1 MSAELKKKLGMR
13 AVTVR
18 VNDTAKVMRGK
29 FKGKTGK
36 INKVNYGKGRVFLEG
51 LNKKKADGTELPV
64 HFNHSNLVL
73 IDLDR
78 SDSRRFKG
86 KPAAKKL
93 AENKEEKP
101 AKKTEEKKE
110 VKEVKPAKETK
121 EKGEA

>member
-1 MSAELKKKLGMR
+1 MR

-36 INKVNYGKGRVFLEG
+36 INRVSYAKGRVFVEG
-51 LNKKKADGTELPV
+51 LNTKKADGTELPV

-78 SDSRRFKG
+78 SDARRFKG

-93 AENKEEKP
+93 AEKPAEKP
-101 AKKTEEKKE
+101 VVKAEAKEEKKE
-110 VKEVKPAKETK
+110 TKPAVKAVKKQAE